1 MSNKNSRKKSLPEQ
15 QQQKIV
21 EDEAPIDEDMD
32 ISEDEE
38 GGTRVGGIYI
48 PPPVKPYCST
58 ESKGPRLVIT
68 HIENTNFKSYANTV
82 SVGPFHHRFSSV
94 IGPNGSGKSNV
105 IDSMLFVFGYRAQQ
119 LRSKKMSV
127 LIHNSS
133 KYSNVNSCKVAVHF
147 KQILDKEDGTFEFIP
162 NSEIVIARVAHKNN
176 TSYYT
181 LNGREVKFKEVAKV
195 LEAHGIDLLHNRF
208 LILQGEVESIA
219 LMKAKA
225 QAPNET
231 GLLEYLEDII
241 GTERYKKPLTLI
253 NERLEKLNEE
263 RTEKHNRCRLAEREM
278 KDLELPMTQA
288 VEYLKIEN
296 KLYQA
301 QSLHLQLYVYH
312 KKIQIAKHEEEKAEA
327 AQNLKDHDDKYN
339 EIKNQRIEK
348 EKIVQ
353 EEMKKHEELQNK
365 LEDFKGKE
373 AKARENHQRLD
384 ATMKET
390 NTRRKELKK
399 QNDAEQKKLDQLRT
413 LPERNKQE
421 IEESEKI
428 MERHAKEK
436 NELETKLEENTKSLK
451 NDTKPL
457 QDEKEPLEKELS
469 VLKSSLDKL
478 KADYT
483 EAEKELEIIKKDE
496 TTEIRKYESLRNSF
510 EDTKKQLEE
519 YQEKAETLKVEIPQ
533 MKEQIVVKQNEIKK
547 LNEEEQE
554 VTADLRKVRMKLE
567 ESRVNMQTAQSNNK
581 VLNALMKEKQKGN
594 IPGILGRLGDLGGID
609 KQYDVAISTCCGR
622 LDNIVVTDVNTAQKC
637 IQFLK
642 DHNVGRAS
650 FIALEKVAHYMNDY
664 RRKRQYPQNVPR
676 LVDLIRVEDE
686 RVLPA
691 FYFSL
696 HETLVARDMQQAR
709 EIAYGAQRYR
719 VVTLNGEVI
728 ELAGTM
734 SGGGRTKISG
744 RMGQKV
750 QTKSAPS
757 RHSMSERDIQQLS
770 EAAQVM
776 QGKINDFQHQQG
788 ILEEEI
794 KKLNISI
801 QQKEQELKRLS
812 LNIKSYSEQ
821 IPRLE
826 DQLNKQK
833 KKADSTKSDAAKV
846 ADLEKKVTK
855 CKTEF
860 EKKDKEVEEIQNKV
874 TAINRKIKEISDKKI
889 KEVQMS
895 INKITTQI
903 DKLKT
908 NINKLTVEI
917 RTTDRN
923 IQKCEERIEQNKN
936 EITAAETSLTRMAG
950 ERTQFLE
957 ESEEMAKRIEEAK
970 KEIEEATSDSSTIR
984 KEITKLQKDEADGK
998 MKRLEL
1004 EDQLKTLE
1012 KTLKEQSAKIP
1023 AWEKKQQALKLHAIP
1038 NEQMPDPPFKIYTDD
1053 ELKQRDVNDTQY
1065 EITSLEEK
1073 LRINKPNLGVIEEYN
1088 KKREAYLERINILED
1103 VTLRRNE
1110 MREALD
1116 SVKKKRFHEFTEGFQ
1131 IISRKLKE
1139 MYQMITLGGDAEL
1152 ELVDSMDPFS
1162 EGIVFSVRPPK
1173 KSWKVITNLSGG
1185 EKTLSSLALV
1195 FALHYYK
1202 PSPLYFMDE
1211 IDAALD
1217 FKNVSIV
1224 ANYINERTK
1233 NAQFIIIS
1241 LRSNMFE
1248 LADYLVGIY
1257 KVEDCTHSVTIQN
1270 YDKQRVMGLG
1280 EKENEKENQDENKYE
1295 ESTINSQ
1302 SSKSIMKNDTL
1313 ISQVIDQ
1320 ENEISQNQ
1328 SVQ

>member
-1 MSNKNSRKKSLPEQ
+1 MSNAKKRKAEEELERNEPA
-15 QQQKIV
+15 
-21 EDEAPIDEDMD
+21 DDDMD
-32 ISEDEE
+32 FSEDEE

-48 PPPVKPYCST
+48 PPPVKAYCSA

-82 SVGPFHHRFSSV
+82 SVGPFHHRFSAV

-119 LRSKKMSV
+119 IRSKKLSV

-133 KYSNVNSCKVAVHF
+133 KYPNINQCKVAVHF
-147 KQILDKEDGTFEFIP
+147 KQIIDKDDGTYEFVP
-162 NSEIVIARVAHKNN
+162 NSEIVVARTAFKNN
-176 TSYYT
+176 SSYYT
-181 LNGREVKFKEVAKV
+181 INGKEYKFKEVAKL
-195 LEAHGIDLLHNRF
+195 LETHGIDLLHNRF

-219 LMKAKA
+219 MMKAKA

-241 GTERYKKPLTLI
+241 GTERYKKPLTQI

-288 VEYLKIEN
+288 VEYLKLEN

-301 QSLHLQLYVYH
+301 QNLHLQLYISH
-312 KKIQIAKHEEEKAEA
+312 KKQEIQKYEEEKKEA
-327 AQNLKDHDDKYN
+327 AEVLKEHDNKFE
-339 EIKNQRIEK
+339 EIKKQRQEK
-348 EKIVQ
+348 EKIIHD
-353 EEMKKHEELQNK
+353 EMKKYEELQGK
-365 LEDFKGKE
+365 IEEFKSME
-373 AKARENHQRLD
+373 AKARDKHQRVD
-384 ATMKET
+384 AKMRET
-390 NTRRKELKK
+390 NTRRKDLKK
-399 QNDAEQKKLDQLRT
+399 QNDNEQKKLDQLQT
-413 LPERNKQE
+413 LPERNQKE
-421 IEESEKI
+421 IDESQKI
-428 MERHAKEK
+428 VERHMKEK
-436 NELETKLEENTKSLK
+436 EELEATLEQNTKSLK

-457 QDEKEPLEKELS
+457 QDEKEPLEKELG
-469 VLKSSLDKL
+469 VLKASLDTL

-496 TTEIRKYESLRNSF
+496 TTEIRKYESLKNSF

-519 YQEKAETLKVEIPQ
+519 KQETVEKLKEEIPQ
-533 MKEQIVVKQNEIKK
+533 MKQQVVVKQEEVKA
-547 LNEEEQE
+547 LQQEEQD
-554 VTADLRKVRMKLE
+554 VAGDLRKVRMKLD
-567 ESRVNMQTAQSNNK
+567 ESRMNMQVAQSNNK
-581 VLNALMKEKQKGN
+581 VLNALMKEKQKGT
-594 IPGILGRLGDLGGID
+594 IPGILGRLGDLGAID

-622 LDNIVVTDVNTAQKC
+622 LDNIVVTDVETATRC

-642 DHNVGRAS
+642 DHNVGRAT
-650 FIALEKVAHYMNDY
+650 FIALDKVAHYIHEYN
-664 RRKRQYPQNVPR
+664 KKKQYPQNVPR
-676 LVDLIRVEDE
+676 LVDLIKVEDE

-696 HETLVARDMQQAR
+696 FETLVARDMAQAR
-709 EIAYGAQRYR
+709 EIAYGQTRYR
-719 VVTLNGEVI
+719 VVTMNGEVI
-728 ELAGTM
+728 EISGTM
-734 SGGGRTKISG
+734 SGGGRSKISG

-757 RHSMSERDIQQLS
+757 RHSMSEKDIETLS
-770 EAAQVM
+770 AAAQVM
-776 QGKINDFQHQQG
+776 QAKINDFQHRQG
-788 ILEEEI
+788 ILEEELR
-794 KKLNISI
+794 KLNIAIS
-801 QQKEQELKRLS
+801 QKEQELKRLI
-812 LNIKSYSEQ
+812 LNVKSYAEQ
-821 IPRLE
+821 IPRLQE
-826 DQLNKQK
+826 QLNRQKQ
-833 KKADSTKSDAAKV
+833 KADSTKSDASKV

-855 CKTEF
+855 CKASF
-860 EKKDKEVEEIQNKV
+860 EKKSEEVEEIQTKV
-874 TAINRKIKEISDKKI
+874 NAINTQIKDISNKKI
-889 KEVQMS
+889 KEVQTK
-895 INKITTQI
+895 INKITQQI
-903 DKLKT
+903 DKLTT

-917 RTTDRN
+917 RTTGRN
-923 IQKCEERIEQNKN
+923 IQKAEERIEHNKN
-936 EITAAETSLTRMAG
+936 EIAECEASLHKMAE
-950 ERTQFLE
+950 ERTE
-957 ESEEMAKRIEEAK
+957 CVKDSEELAKRVEDMKKELEGATKDSSSTK
-970 KEIEEATSDSSTIR
+970 KEIVA
-984 KEITKLQKDEADGK
+984 LQKEEADGK

-1004 EDQLKTLE
+1004 DDKLKTIE
-1012 KTLKEQSAKIP
+1012 KSLKEQAGKVP
-1023 AWEKKQQALKLHAIP
+1023 QWEKKIAALKLHKIP
-1038 NEQMPDPPFKIYTDD
+1038 NEEMPNPMFRVYTEE
-1053 ELKQRDVNDTQY
+1053 ELKQRKVNDTQY

-1073 LRINKPNLGVIEEYN
+1073 LSVSKPNLGVIDDYN

-1116 SVKKKRFHEFTEGFQ
+1116 SVKKKRFQEFTEGFQ

-1257 KVEDCTHSVTIQN
+1257 KVTDCTQSVTVRN
-1270 YDKQRVMGLG
+1270 DYK
-1280 EKENEKENQDENKYE
+1280 EKEFGTENEKENQDENLKNQDTMIS
-1295 ESTINSQ
+1295 STSSQALMKDNSLVANNSQ
-1302 SSKSIMKNDTL
+1302 SL
-1313 ISQVIDQ
+1313 
-1320 ENEISQNQ
+1320 EISNVSQN
-1328 SVQ
+1328 